1 MIRRETAT
9 HPGGPPT
16 GAACCEVSCPQTV
29 LLSRTNDLDS
39 WKMSDHRASLRSA
52 GWVNLLS
59 FAQLV
64 VQFAFQTLL
73 ARYFGAGA
81 EMDAFVAAISLP
93 TFISSVF
100 FNSLGYALVPVL
112 SRKLVEQDLD
122 SAWSSANNLLTLL
135 GVTTG
140 FAAMILAVFANP
152 LVRLL
157 FPGYAGQQ
165 AALTAE
171 LVRVLA
177 CLIVTNSL
185 IAYSQAVH
193 HSHRRFI
200 TPALSPVVG
209 ILTTLLIVACLP
221 SRSMLTVAWAVV
233 AGSAVVAL
241 LQLSWPLRHYRL
253 RLRPGS
259 DTYQFLRLCAPLI
272 LGAAYY
278 RLDPLI
284 DRYLASFLPT
294 GSVAHLGYA
303 SRLVTALLMVSSS
316 GLSVVAFP
324 SFAQQQAAASTEG
337 LAREVAH
344 AIRCMIAIIV
354 PIIVGLGCYSTP
366 VIRDLFERGRF
377 TATDTHTVSLLLLL
391 YLGMIVGGAFGD
403 VAAKIFYSLSDTRT
417 PTVIGCIGFTLGLGL
432 KLTLVPSMG
441 VAAIAL
447 ATSLYYLLNLALM
460 GWLIWKRLGGL
471 LLQGVARACARSLLA
486 SLAAVLLAAPVVF
499 SGIPLSSF
507 VGAVAGAGAYFL
519 ALFLLKDEMALR
531 LWDYLRH
538 LRGA

>member
-1 MIRRETAT
+1 
-9 HPGGPPT
+9 
-16 GAACCEVSCPQTV
+16 
-29 LLSRTNDLDS
+29 
-39 WKMSDHRASLRSA
+39 MSEHRASLRSA

-64 VQFAFQTLL
+64 VQFAFQTIL

-112 SRKLVEQDLD
+112 SRKLVEQDVD
-122 SAWSSANNLLTLL
+122 GAWASANNLLSLL
-135 GVTTG
+135 GLTTG
-140 FAAMILAVFANP
+140 FAALILAMFAVP

-157 FPGYAGQQ
+157 FPGYVGQQ

-209 ILTTLLIVACLP
+209 ILATLLIVACLP
-221 SRSMLTVAWAVV
+221 NRNMITVAWAVV
-233 AGSAVVAL
+233 AGSAVVAV
-241 LQLSWPLRHYRL
+241 LQLVWPLRHFRL
-253 RLRPGS
+253 RVRPGS

-272 LGAAYY
+272 AGAAYY

-284 DRYLASFLPT
+284 DRYLASFLLT

-344 AIRCMIAIIV
+344 SIRCMIAIIV

-366 VIRDLFERGRF
+366 VIHDLFERGMF
-377 TATDTHTVSLLLLL
+377 TASDTHTVSLLLLL
-391 YLGMIVGGAFGD
+391 YLGMIIGGAFGD

-432 KLTLVPSMG
+432 KVALVPSLG

-447 ATSLYYLLNLALM
+447 ATSLYYLFNLALM
-460 GWLIWKRLGGL
+460 GWLLRKRLGDVL
-471 LLQGVARACARSLLA
+471 LHGAVRACLRSVFA
-486 SLAAVLLAAPVVF
+486 SLAAVLLAAPIVV
-499 SGIPLSSF
+499 SGFALSSF
-507 VGAVAGAGAYFL
+507 VGAVAGAATYF
-519 ALFLLKDEMALR
+519 FVLLLQKDEMALR
-531 LWDYLRH
+531 LSDYVRH
-538 LRGA
+538 LRRD